1 MSLVS
6 QLQLVVTNPLK
17 ETPSGNWGPN
27 LFGFQMEESLQGIG
41 GWEKRKKLEWQ
52 LDRGATLAERGC
64 ALFVDETK
72 KNGLSDFEALERA
85 I

>member
-17 ETPSGNWGPN
+17 ETPSGKWGPN
-27 LFGFQMEESLQGIG
+27 LFGFQIEESLQGLVG
-41 GWEKRKKLEWQ
+41 GKTKKLEWQ

-64 ALFVDETK
+64 VLFVDETK
-72 KNGLSDFEALERA
+72 NNGLSDFKVLERA
-85 I
+85 V